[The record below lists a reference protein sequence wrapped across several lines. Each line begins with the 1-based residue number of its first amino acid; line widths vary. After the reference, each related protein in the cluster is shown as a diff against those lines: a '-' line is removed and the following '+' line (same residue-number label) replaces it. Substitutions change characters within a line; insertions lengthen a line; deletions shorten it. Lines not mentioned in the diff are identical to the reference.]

1 MVLDLIFKVI
11 QAVDTKEGWNL
22 SSEQS
27 ESKSGV
33 LKGVQVL
40 NSDRVRSDQLLHRWG
55 LEKLP
60 NFPRL
65 PFVLCALDMGISLCC
80 LSKRTISF

>member
-40 NSDRVRSDQLLHRWG
+40 NTDRVGSDQLLHRWG
-55 LEKLP
+55 LGKLA

-65 PFVLCALDMGISLCC
+65 PFVLCAMDMGISLCC
-80 LSKRTISF
+80 LSKCTISF